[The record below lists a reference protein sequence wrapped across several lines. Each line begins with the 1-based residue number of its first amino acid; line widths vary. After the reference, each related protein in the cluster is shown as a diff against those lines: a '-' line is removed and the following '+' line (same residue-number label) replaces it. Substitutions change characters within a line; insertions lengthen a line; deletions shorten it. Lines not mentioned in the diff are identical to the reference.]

1 MYYSLIPTL
10 ALLMLVIINHDV
22 LLNWARTDKTPVS
35 RKYRLFLFSI
45 ILYYVTDM
53 LWGILDHM
61 KLSAALFIDT
71 EAYFIAMALSIMLW
85 TQYAVAYLEE
95 GRGFNNFL
103 FSSGI
108 RFFITEVVITIM
120 NLYVPVL
127 FWFDE
132 EGAYHTGLGRDIML
146 IVQIAMLLLTAIYA
160 LVTSDMIKNDP
171 QKKRYFT
178 IGLFGVI
185 MVILLIMQYFY
196 PLLPLYSIGYM
207 LGPAC

>member
-61 KLSAALFIDT
+61 KFSAALFIDT

-85 TQYAVAYLEE
+85 TQYAVADLEE

-108 RFFITEVVITIM
+108 RFFITEVVITIL

-132 EGAYHTGLGRDIML
+132 EGAYHTGL
-146 IVQIAMLLLTAIYA
+146 
-160 LVTSDMIKNDP
+160 
-171 QKKRYFT
+171 
-178 IGLFGVI
+178 
-185 MVILLIMQYFY
+185 
-196 PLLPLYSIGYM
+196 
-207 LGPAC
+207 